1 MIIEIIGGIRK
12 DGKYKVKTQFL
23 IKDTRRS
30 LFPFGSFE
38 YGQCSTALKTRE
50 QIADLFRKHD
60 FKGGI
65 NLDQLKAKIPT
76 TTNYEDM

>member
-12 DGKYKVKTQFL
+12 DGKYKVKTMFL
-23 IKDTRRS
+23 IKDTTQS

-38 YGQCSTALKTRE
+38 YGPSSTTLKTRQ
-50 QIADLFRKHD
+50 QIADLFREHD